1 MADLQNLITQLNEQV
16 KRKTTQ
22 ISAIHIVAATIGLSL
37 DLDVTLNTAIS
48 VVMNVVGAEAAGI
61 SLIDDRTQEVV
72 LRAQAGWLNDFVKK
86 NPMRVPPG
94 QGMSGEV
101 IRRNDAIVNNNL
113 TDEHQ
118 FAVARF
124 GQERFRSI
132 AMAPMHARGQIIGI
146 LSVMSHHPDRFDDD
160 MVETVQ
166 SIADTVGM
174 AINNARLHEKHVE
187 NEDRLHAILQ
197 STADGILAVDQN
209 GQIREVNY
217 AASRLLQMTPEDLTG
232 TFLSESPIPNEL
244 RARLVNA
251 MQPNAEESDKT
262 FRVTLESK
270 HEIQAVVSIVRMPS
284 QVVGDKEEDGHV
296 AVLQDITHFRD
307 EEIARAQF
315 IQAAAH
321 DMKNPLSVT
330 QSSLFTLS
338 SLLDNSDPM
347 IQEVM
352 SIAHAGI
359 TRLQRL
365 IDDLMQIEKIESGY
379 GFYREDVDLRELG
392 YEVSAQIKP
401 LMKDKGINYE
411 FQLDDNLPHTLY
423 IDREWIQ
430 RALFNY
436 LENASKYHRTTGE
449 REVKLRIYRI
459 DNKVHFDVVDNGP
472 GIPRGAIARIFDR
485 FYRVENRR
493 DVRGSGLGL
502 AIVKSVAEAHN
513 GSAYVHSQEN
523 TGSTFG
529 LWLPLES

>member
-1 MADLQNLITQLNEQV
+1 MADLQNLITHLNEQV

-22 ISAIHIVAATIGLSL
+22 ISAIHIIAATIGLSL
-37 DLDVTLNTAIS
+37 DLDVTLDTAIS

-61 SLIDDRTQEVV
+61 SLIDDQTQEVV
-72 LRAQAGWLNDFVKK
+72 LRAQEGWLHDFVKK
-86 NPMRVPPG
+86 SPMRVPPG

-101 IRRNDAIVNNNL
+101 IRRNDAIVDNNL
-113 TDEHQ
+113 SEGHQ
-118 FAVARF
+118 FAVPRF
-124 GQERFRSI
+124 GKERFRSI

-146 LSVMSHHPDRFDDD
+146 LSVMSHHVDRFDDD
-160 MVETVQ
+160 IVETLQ

-187 NEDRLHAILQ
+187 NEDRLNAILQ
-197 STADGILAVDQN
+197 STADGIIAVDQN
-209 GQIREVNY
+209 GRIREVNY
-217 AASRLLQMTPEDLTG
+217 AASRLLQMSAQSLTG
-232 TFLSESPIPNEL
+232 TLLAESPIPNEL
-244 RARLVNA
+244 RARLVSA
-251 MQPNAEESDKT
+251 MQAQAEDSDKG
-262 FRVTLESK
+262 FRVMLESK
-270 HEIQAVVSIVRMPS
+270 HEIQAVVSIVRMPNP
-284 QVVGDKEEDGHV
+284 VVGDKEEDGHV
-296 AVLQDITHFRD
+296 AVLQDITHFR
-307 EEIARAQF
+307 EEELARAQF

-330 QSSLFTLS
+330 QSSLYTLD
-338 SLLDNSDPM
+338 SLLDTSDPM

-352 SIAHAGI
+352 TIAHAGI

-379 GFYREDVDLRELG
+379 GFYREDVDLRELA

-401 LMKDKGINYE
+401 LMKDKGLHYE
-411 FQLDDNLPHTLY
+411 FQLDDTLPSALY

-436 LENASKYHRTTGE
+436 LENASKYHRPQGE
-449 REVKLRIYRI
+449 VQLRIYRAEE
-459 DNKVHFDVVDNGP
+459 VVRFEVVDNGP
-472 GIPRGAIARIFDR
+472 GIPRGALTRIFDR
-485 FYRVENRR
+485 FYRVEDRR

-513 GSAYVHSQEN
+513 GGVYVNSQEDV
-523 TGSTFG
+523 GSTFG

>member
-1 MADLQNLITQLNEQV
+1 MTDLQNLITHLNEQV

-22 ISAIHIVAATIGLSL
+22 ISAIHIISATIGLSL
-37 DLDVTLNTAIS
+37 DLDVTLDTAIS
-48 VVMNVVGAEAAGI
+48 VVMNVVRAEAAGV
-61 SLIDDRTQEVV
+61 SLLDETTQEVV
-72 LRAQAGWLNDFVKK
+72 LRAQEGWLHDFVKK

-101 IRRNDAIVNNNL
+101 IRRNDAVVDNNL
-113 TDEHQ
+113 TDKHQ
-118 FAVARF
+118 FAVPGF
-124 GQERFRSI
+124 GKERFRSI

-146 LSVMSHHPDRFDDD
+146 LSVMSHHADRFDDEI
-160 MVETVQ
+160 VETLK

-187 NEDRLHAILQ
+187 NEDRLKAILQ

-209 GQIREVNY
+209 GRIREVNY
-217 AASRLLQMTPEDLTG
+217 ACERLLQMPAQALTG
-232 TFLSESPIPNEL
+232 TLLVESPIPNEL
-244 RARLVNA
+244 RYLLASA
-251 MQPNAEESDKT
+251 MTPQAKDTEKT

-270 HEIQAVVSIVRMPS
+270 REIQAVVTTVRVSSP
-284 QVVGDKEEDGHV
+284 VVGDKEEDGFV
-296 AVLQDITHFRD
+296 AVLQDITHFR
-307 EEIARAQF
+307 EEELARAQF

-330 QSSLFTLS
+330 QSSLYTLD
-338 SLLDNSDPM
+338 SLLDTSDPM

-352 SIAHAGI
+352 TIAHAGI

-401 LMKDKGINYE
+401 LMKDKGLQYE
-411 FQLDDNLPHTLY
+411 FLLDAANLPRALY

-436 LENASKYHRTTGE
+436 LENAAKYHRPQGM
-449 REVKLRIYRI
+449 VQLRIYRDENMVRFEVI
-459 DNKVHFDVVDNGP
+459 DDGP
-472 GIPRGAIARIFDR
+472 GIPRGAQARVFDR

-513 GSAYVHSQEN
+513 GNVYVHSQEGS
-523 TGSTFG
+523 GSTFG
-529 LWLPLES
+529 LWLPLEG

>member
-1 MADLQNLITQLNEQV
+1 MTDLQNLITQLNEQV

-22 ISAIHIVAATIGLSL
+22 ISAIHIIAATIGLSL

-61 SLIDDRTQEVV
+61 SLIDDQTQEVV
-72 LRAQAGWLNDFVKK
+72 LRAQEGWLNDFVKK

-101 IRRNDAIVNNNL
+101 IRRNDAIVDNNL

-118 FAVARF
+118 FAVPGF
-124 GQERFRSI
+124 GKERFRSI

-146 LSVMSHHPDRFDDD
+146 LSVMSHHANRFDDEI
-160 MVETVQ
+160 VETLQ

-187 NEDRLHAILQ
+187 NEDRLKAILE

-209 GQIREVNY
+209 GVVREINP
-217 AASRLLQMTPEDLTG
+217 AASRLLQIPSQTLIG
-232 TFLSESPIPNEL
+232 TTLSDAPIPADL
-244 RARLVNA
+244 RAHLVNA
-251 MQPNAEESDKT
+251 MQPHAQDSDKT
-262 FRVTLESK
+262 FRVALDSN
-270 HEIQAVVSIVRMPS
+270 HEIQAIVSTVRMPS
-284 QVVGDKEEDGHV
+284 QVVGDKEEDGFV
-296 AVLQDITHFRD
+296 AVLQDITHFRQ
-307 EEIARAQF
+307 EELARAQF

-330 QSSLFTLS
+330 QSSLHTLS
-338 SLLDNSDPM
+338 SLLDTSDPM

-352 SIAHAGI
+352 TIAHAGI

-392 YEVSAQIKP
+392 YELSAQIKP
-401 LMKDKGINYE
+401 LMKDKGLQYE
-411 FQLDDNLPHTLY
+411 LAIDEEHLPRALY

-436 LENASKYHRTTGE
+436 LENAAKYHRTNGA
-449 REVKLRIYRI
+449 VQLRIYRA
-459 DNKVHFDVVDNGP
+459 DNTVRFEVVDNGP
-472 GIPRGAIARIFDR
+472 GIPRSAQARVFDR

-513 GSAYVHSQEN
+513 GGVYVHSQEN
-523 TGSTFG
+523 VGSTFG
-529 LWLPLES
+529 LWLPLEG